1 MAKKKVTL
9 EFTVDVC
16 DGYDG
21 FEFMKEDFMG
31 ELSCCVN
38 SPDEDSFEMVVED
51 IKKGECYEGSYHTA

>member
-1 MAKKKVTL
+1 MAKKRVTL

-16 DGYDG
+16 DVCDGYDD

-38 SPDEDSFEMVVED
+38 LPDEDSFKMVVED
-51 IKKGECYEGSYHTA
+51 I

>member
-1 MAKKKVTL
+1 MAKKRVTL

-16 DGYDG
+16 DGYDD

-38 SPDEDSFEMVVED
+38 DPDEDSFEMVVED
-51 IKKGECYEGSYHTA
+51 IV